1 MQHKNFGVYGLT
13 LVQESIPAALTKDKK
28 RIDGTEVG
36 VHLAWR
42 STLYVTNFP
51 EKTDDAAI
59 RDLFG
64 QVCHPDL
71 SWHC

>member
-1 MQHKNFGVYGLT
+1 V
-13 LVQESIPAALTKDKK
+13 PAALTKDKK
-28 RIDGTEVG
+28 RVHDTEIS

-51 EKTDDAAI
+51 EKFDDASI

-64 QVCHPDL
+64 QVSLLSVHPIPA
-71 SWHC
+71 